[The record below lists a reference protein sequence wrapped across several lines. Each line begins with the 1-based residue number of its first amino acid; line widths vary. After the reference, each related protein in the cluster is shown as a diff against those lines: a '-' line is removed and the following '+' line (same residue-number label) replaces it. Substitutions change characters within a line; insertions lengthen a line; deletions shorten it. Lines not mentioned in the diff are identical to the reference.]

1 MNNISQVLQYY
12 KSTLFRAYLN
22 ESILSVW
29 MYSNEPSRFSFT
41 AKDLTGES
49 PLPLRPTTYF
59 RGQRLVCMV
68 FLNRTTHYNSRL
80 WNTWLF
86 HMYFLS
92 DFSLFF
98 TVNIIKRGIFCLLE
112 LVKLYL
118 PSLWVFFK
126 RFHELLLELRVY
138 YFSNHTK
145 IIIFSSKL
153 MKIFVYPLRLCFL
166 KKNPARLTEETAVLS
181 FREVSQTSLS
191 KR

>member
-1 MNNISQVLQYY
+1 
-12 KSTLFRAYLN
+12 
-22 ESILSVW
+22 
-29 MYSNEPSRFSFT
+29 
-41 AKDLTGES
+41 
-49 PLPLRPTTYF
+49 
-59 RGQRLVCMV
+59 
-68 FLNRTTHYNSRL
+68 
-80 WNTWLF
+80 
-86 HMYFLS
+86 MYFLS

-98 TVNIIKRGIFCLLE
+98 IVNIIKRGVFCLLE

-191 KR
+191 KRKKRSLLENLGERAKRIPRPIEQFKGRVISGEGGGHRCERRNVSTRH

>member
-1 MNNISQVLQYY
+1 
-12 KSTLFRAYLN
+12 
-22 ESILSVW
+22 
-29 MYSNEPSRFSFT
+29 
-41 AKDLTGES
+41 
-49 PLPLRPTTYF
+49 
-59 RGQRLVCMV
+59 
-68 FLNRTTHYNSRL
+68 
-80 WNTWLF
+80 
-86 HMYFLS
+86 MYFLS

-126 RFHELLLELRVY
+126 RFHELLLLELRVY

-191 KR
+191 KRKKRLLLENLENVQRGFRDPLSNLRAGSFLESGGAPM